1 MLLTLLP
8 QPVVLD
14 CVQRELVVRQ
24 RQHLLWKTRLS
35 RRALLRLG
43 RCNALM
49 EAIGSVD
56 GCAVDRRAVRRDRV
70 ELARRHLTRLGLAVL
85 LFDKILVLVLA
96 NVKSRSA
103 TLCSL
108 SRRCRWSTLEALL
121 DCISI

>member
-56 GCAVDRRAVRRDRV
+56 GCAVRRDRV